1 MYSKPKTM
9 PELAS
14 MYTKM
19 YHDRVSGKYFG
30 KCPFCHGDIASFSAD
45 KQTGTFFC
53 YACGAGGNRYDFLER
68 IGAVRQTPPQ
78 RGKDPVLLRMYA
90 DAAFFYYQ
98 QLTTRG
104 NIGNQYLKKR
114 GITEEEMAE
123 YGLGNAPDAI
133 CWLYEYLKRRYV

>member
-45 KQTGTFFC
+45 KQTGTS
-53 YACGAGGNRYDFLER
+53 AMPAAPAE
-68 IGAVRQTPPQ
+68 IGTIFWNASEQSDRH
-78 RGKDPVLLRMYA
+78 LRSA
-90 DAAFFYYQ
+90 EK
-98 QLTTRG
+98 TR
-104 NIGNQYLKKR
+104 
-114 GITEEEMAE
+114 
-123 YGLGNAPDAI
+123 
-133 CWLYEYLKRRYV
+133 CF